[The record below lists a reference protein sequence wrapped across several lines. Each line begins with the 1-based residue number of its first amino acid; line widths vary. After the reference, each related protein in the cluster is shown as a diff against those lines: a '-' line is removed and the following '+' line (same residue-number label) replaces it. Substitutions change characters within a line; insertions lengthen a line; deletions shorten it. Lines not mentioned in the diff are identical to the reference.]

1 MLSCDLSAK
10 EFIHELYW
18 WQDLNCMWTF
28 GFTNITIWFW
38 YKFWNY
44 TILWYKINTHLLTN
58 FTSVS
63 REFSQTHT
71 FSSIFVTDLVRSPVI
86 GAIASCENQGQ
97 KITIDCV
104 LVWHLTRNIHNFQH
118 DIFDC
123 WKFNC
128 PVETNLNLIRETSIW
143 SS

>member
-1 MLSCDLSAK
+1 MMTCYSEKIMFHSQLEK
-10 EFIHELYW
+10 KI
-18 WQDLNCMWTF
+18 LN
-28 GFTNITIWFW
+28 GI
-38 YKFWNY
+38 YP
-44 TILWYKINTHLLTN
+44 LLTN

-128 PVETNLNLIRETSIW
+128 LNLIKETSIW
-143 SS
+143 SSLIKQCFIWKKKYVVNLKNRAGKNCFI